1 MTSLLGTGVTLEG
14 RFGAG
19 LGLKLECVLSLRCRG
34 SSCFMADAATL
45 VVGEEAGPLALA
57 APEDLAKKPR
67 MLCCLP
73 VDTVPAFFAADT
85 ALAGVRA
92 GAVGF
97 SPMTTDWRDGEV
109 VESKYVSVQLLVPM
123 VALQSQQHIQ
133 VRARCGR
140 QRVLERGGSG
150 HNHFKGGTGD
160 TGTRRAR
167 MEVASSASGKKKW
180 CLRQVSRMRVAREW
194 GCLDPQCRDQLGN
207 TQTVHWKL
215 EIPSSSPSFS
225 SPRLKKI
232 KSANSSLADAT
243 LDLIFG

>member
-19 LGLKLECVLSLRCRG
+19 LDLELECVLSLRCRG

-97 SPMTTDWRDGEV
+97 SPMTTDWRDGEI
-109 VESKYVSVQLLVPM
+109 VESKYVPVQMLVPM

-133 VRARCGR
+133 FSARCGR
-140 QRVLERGGSG
+140 QRVLERGGQATPTLRG
-150 HNHFKGGTGD
+150 TRDTGD
-160 TGTRRAR
+160 AK
-167 MEVASSASGKKKW
+167 GKDGSRVQRVWQKKVV
-180 CLRQVSRMRVAREW
+180 L
-194 GCLDPQCRDQLGN
+194 
-207 TQTVHWKL
+207 T
-215 EIPSSSPSFS
+215 PSFANAGRQGVGV
-225 SPRLKKI
+225 PRSTVSGPTGKHSN
-232 KSANSSLADAT
+232 SALET
-243 LDLIFG
+243 

>member
-19 LGLKLECVLSLRCRG
+19 LGLELECVLSLRCRG

-109 VESKYVSVQLLVPM
+109 VESKYVSVQVLVPM
-123 VALQSQQHIQ
+123 VALKSQQHIQ
-133 VRARCGR
+133 FRARCGR
-140 QRVLERGGSG
+140 KRVLERGGPG
-150 HNHFKGGTGD
+150 HNHFKGDTGD
-160 TGTRRAR
+160 TGNAKGKDGSRVQRVWQKKSGACAKFRACGSPGSGVPR
-167 MEVASSASGKKKW
+167 STVSGPTGKHSNSA
-180 CLRQVSRMRVAREW
+180 
-194 GCLDPQCRDQLGN
+194 
-207 TQTVHWKL
+207 L
-215 EIPSSSPSFS
+215 E
-225 SPRLKKI
+225 
-232 KSANSSLADAT
+232 T
-243 LDLIFG
+243 

>member
-19 LGLKLECVLSLRCRG
+19 LGLELECVLSLRCRG

-109 VESKYVSVQLLVPM
+109 VESKYVSVQMLVPM
-123 VALQSQQHIQ
+123 VALQSQQHIRF
-133 VRARCGR
+133 RARCGR

-150 HNHFKGGTGD
+150 HNYFKGD
-160 TGTRRAR
+160 TGDAK
-167 MEVASSASGKKKW
+167 GKDGSRVQCVWQKKVV
-180 CLRQVSRMRVAREW
+180 LA
-194 GCLDPQCRDQLGN
+194 
-207 TQTVHWKL
+207 
-215 EIPSSSPSFS
+215 PSFANEGVGV
-225 SPRLKKI
+225 PRSTVSGPTGKHSN
-232 KSANSSLADAT
+232 SALET
-243 LDLIFG
+243 

>member
-14 RFGAG
+14 RVGAG
-19 LGLKLECVLSLRCRG
+19 LGLELECVLSLRCRG

-109 VESKYVSVQLLVPM
+109 VESEYVSVQMLVPK
-123 VALQSQQHIQ
+123 VALQSQQDIQ
-133 VRARCGR
+133 FRARCGR
-140 QRVLERGGSG
+140 QRVLERGGP
-150 HNHFKGGTGD
+150 T
-160 TGTRRAR
+160 TTLRGTRGREGQGWKSRPAR
-167 MEVASSASGKKKW
+167 LAKKCGACAKFRECGSPGSGGASIHSVGTNWETLKQCIGNLKSHH
-180 CLRQVSRMRVAREW
+180 LHRRFLPRV
-194 GCLDPQCRDQLGN
+194 
-207 TQTVHWKL
+207 
-215 EIPSSSPSFS
+215 
-225 SPRLKKI
+225 
-232 KSANSSLADAT
+232 
-243 LDLIFG
+243 